1 MVFKICLFINQR
13 NTIDLKEDKG
23 TEYAISWKSKC
34 VYTSKLTPLYTV
46 FLHSI
51 KISGYK
57 IRIQFDN
64 SVLFEKKKNNYA
76 TTIVNAYIAYDLD
89 D

>member
-1 MVFKICLFINQR
+1 MVFKICLFINQH

-64 SVLFEKKKNNYA
+64 SVLFEKKTNNYA